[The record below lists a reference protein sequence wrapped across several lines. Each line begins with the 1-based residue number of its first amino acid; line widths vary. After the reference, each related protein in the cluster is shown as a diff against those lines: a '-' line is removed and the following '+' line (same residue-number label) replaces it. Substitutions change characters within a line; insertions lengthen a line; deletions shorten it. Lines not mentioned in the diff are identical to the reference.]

1 MKIYNNFIQNTPA
14 YKTTPSQQP
23 AFSGLKLSKKIFN
36 DVFIQQNPLSKKGLK
51 SLKNIRSGEFGTVC
65 KGSTPL
71 KPFGLILTSTNV

>member
-51 SLKNIRSGEFGTVC
+51 SLKYI
-65 KGSTPL
+65 
-71 KPFGLILTSTNV
+71 